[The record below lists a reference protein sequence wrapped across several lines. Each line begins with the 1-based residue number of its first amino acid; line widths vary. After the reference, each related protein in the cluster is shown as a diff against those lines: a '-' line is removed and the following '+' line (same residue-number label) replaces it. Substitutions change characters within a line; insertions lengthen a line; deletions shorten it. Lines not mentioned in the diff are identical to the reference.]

1 MHTKTSYAKTLER
14 NADKSPE
21 AQILA
26 LLCTPNNDAH
36 KVRSWLLANGS
47 FDHRQIAHD
56 DTKWLHLVQAA
67 RKHRATSQ
75 KTIRRNTNR
84 RMVSHSLR
92 AYPGTSASHARK
104 ARLIAAVAGL
114 EMLAAGEAWD
124 TWLVNQSDLAVKLGV
139 SRPTV
144 RKMLQTAVDE
154 GVLAKRARAA
164 NGQLRFFLR
173 EWPTTHEPTEAER
186 LASASI
192 DRGEPNEVAQW
203 ILSVAHPAWAWSA
216 RPLTA
221 EGKRP
226 GPYLTHAVWE
236 RRVLNAAGIRSLRGK
251 RGATEIALVPFPGDL
266 DLCLDA
272 VARFAEAWERR
283 ATEAD
288 ARREA
293 VVSAKALNDEAM
305 ADLRSRSW
313 PPAEGQLSPWIREV
327 RISLAS
333 RPVAP
338 ELRTAFDAVLKRAL
352 KKRYPTKAED
362 IFAAI
367 REDVFA

>member
-26 LLCTPNNDAH
+26 LLCTPKNDTH
-36 KVRSWLLANGS
+36 KVRSGLLANGS

-56 DTKWLHLVQAA
+56 DTRWLHLVQAA

-84 RMVSHSLR
+84 RMVSHALR
-92 AYPGTSASHARK
+92 PYPGATPSRARK
-104 ARLIAAVAGL
+104 ARLIAAVAGS
-114 EMLAAGEAWD
+114 EMLAAAEAWD
-124 TWLVNQSDLAVKLGV
+124 TWLVNQHDLAVKLGI

-144 RKMLQTAVDE
+144 HQWLKVAVEE
-154 GVLAKRARAA
+154 GVLKERARAR
-164 NGQLRFFLR
+164 NGMRRFFLR
-173 EWPTTHEPTEAER
+173 EWPTAHTPTEVER

-203 ILSVAHPAWAWSA
+203 ILSAAHPAWAWSA
-216 RPLTA
+216 KPSEPRS
-221 EGKRP
+221 
-226 GPYLTHAVWE
+226 PYLTHNVWE
-236 RRVLNAAGIRSLRGK
+236 RRVLNAAGIRRMRGK
-251 RGATEIALVPFPGDL
+251 RGAAEVALAPYPGDL

-272 VARFAEAWERR
+272 VAAFSEAWERR
-283 ATEAD
+283 EEEAAT
-288 ARREA
+288 RSEA
-293 VVSAKALNDEAM
+293 VASHNALNDAAM
-305 ADLRSRSW
+305 ADLRSRNW
-313 PPAEGQLSPWIREV
+313 PPAKGQLSPWIREV

-338 ELRTAFDAVLKRAL
+338 ELTTAFDSVLKRAL
-352 KKRYPTKAED
+352 KNRYPDKAKD

>member
-26 LLCTPNNDAH
+26 LLCTPKNDAH

-75 KTIRRNTNR
+75 KTIRQNTNR
-84 RMVSHSLR
+84 RMVSHVLR
-92 AYPGTSASHARK
+92 SYPDIKPLRARK
-104 ARLIAAVAGL
+104 ARLIAAVAGS
-114 EMLAAGEAWD
+114 EMLAAAEAWD
-124 TWLVNQSDLAVKLGV
+124 TWLVNQHDLAVKLGV

-144 RKMLQTAVDE
+144 RKMLQAAVDL
-154 GVLAKRARAA
+154 GVLAPRARAK

-173 EWPTTHEPTEAER
+173 EWPTAHTPTEVEC

-192 DRGEPNEVAQW
+192 DRGAPNEVAQW
-203 ILSVAHPAWAWSA
+203 ILSAAHPAWAWSA
-216 RPLTA
+216 KPD
-221 EGKRP
+221 EP
-226 GPYLTHAVWE
+226 GQPYLTHTVWE
-236 RRVLNAAGIRSLRGK
+236 RRVLNAAGIRRMRGK
-251 RGATEIALVPFPGDL
+251 RWAAEVALAPFPGDL

-272 VARFAEAWERR
+272 VAEFSDAWERR
-283 ATEAD
+283 EEEAA
-288 ARREA
+288 ARKEA
-293 VVSAKALNDEAM
+293 VATHRALNDEAM
-305 ADLRSRSW
+305 ADLRSRNW
-313 PPAEGQLSPWIREV
+313 PPAKGQLSPWIREV

-338 ELRTAFDAVLKRAL
+338 ELTTAFDSVLKRAL
-352 KKRYPTKAED
+352 KNRYSDKAKG